1 MADNGATAASVAQ
14 PSRPPFDADDS
25 LMLSEYG
32 LTEFRASPNT
42 VGTSP
47 ANMMASLADYDM
59 TFAHAHG
66 FGSSFDGLQPKMEP
80 GFANHRGSVGNMSD
94 ADMSG
99 GGSSSAHLNRMSVT
113 GSPGHDGN
121 HTSPESAQAALG
133 MFAMGDTMKDA
144 SAPGSN
150 GADQSTTSKRSKDDV
165 QDPPLWSEMKT
176 KAGKERKRL
185 PLACIAC
192 RRKKIR
198 CSGEKPACKHCLRS
212 RIPCVYKV
220 TTRKAAPR
228 TDYMAMLDKRL
239 KRMED
244 RVIKLIP
251 KESLPSVANVG
262 RSVVKPAIPG
272 APPKTPTT
280 KKRPAEEA
288 FGNELDE
295 WSRARGADPN
305 TAGSTTRSK
314 ESDEN
319 KLLTEGAESLPS
331 KEIQEHLAE
340 VYFDYVY
347 GQSYPLLHKPSFMRK
362 LAAGKV
368 PPVLILAIC
377 AISAR
382 FSNHPQL
389 RTEPCFLRGD
399 NWAERAREISLKRY
413 DSPNITILIVYL
425 LLGLHEF
432 GTCQGGRSWMFGG
445 MAQRM
450 AYALQ
455 LHKENEYDP
464 LVSESDRQPLSAT
477 DKEIRRRTMWSCFL
491 MDRFNS
497 SGSDRPIFVHEQY
510 IEVQLPVKEHLYIH
524 EIHAP
529 TENLEGNVPNP
540 VPPDSGQ
547 LSNPRDNMGVS
558 AYTIRLVCTW
568 GKLIKYM
575 NLGGKEREA
584 DTMWSPGSTFHAI
597 KQEAKDFKAA
607 LPEMLVYSPENLKSH
622 AIGRTANSFLYL
634 HILWQ
639 QIMLFMHRF
648 ALPSTAGSRP
658 PKDMPHDFLT
668 ESARAALDAANQ
680 ISILINEAMDHN
692 VVAPF
697 AGYSAFFSSTV
708 HVHGVFSKNP
718 KLEAQSKKYLA
729 YNVKYLTKMKKYWG
743 MFHYIAE
750 NLKELYRQHADAQLK
765 GPSASGENKGNIFQ
779 YGDWFDRYPH
789 GVSKTDYEDAA
800 ESSQK
805 EPGTDAV
812 LGHKSDLQSVEEFFA
827 SLSPPSKSDYHRKQA
842 RRNKTKS
849 ISKPDPRMQQ
859 HSNRSQQNS
868 AAHMQTQQRM
878 EPTTLFTAED
888 IQGAMAA
895 GYDSVNLYL
904 QHQQQQQPQS
914 TSQQFLADFT
924 SHQHSSLPL
933 LNTSPSLIHPS
944 HNTHHQLDPSSS
956 TLSPFP
962 DLATDFHNA
971 YWNLDTLGLGPNN
984 TNFFDPMSSYFVPF
998 NVEPPAQHSLGDEAV
1013 FGAQGP
1019 EAYGYKTPQKEPQ
1032 AKPKIP
1038 GKTALPEW
1046 RSYLNRELMFKTDGD
1061 LKTISAYF
1069 VDSISDVSDMDTE
1082 EKYVRGPF
1090 LKSWIDL
1097 GSIKEILEMLW
1108 PPGERSLH
1116 RTSMEGAVRLL
1127 ESAYSQLDNEQDL
1140 FPQDKAYD
1148 YVFTQMKELTLG
1160 NRLFKTTMQSRLGI
1174 GPHNIQKGDY
1184 TVNDS
1189 SPSFKTAA
1197 EPTNQASS
1205 SNQNK
1210 NGSNTPSVNQKAPV
1224 ATGAAAGTSTTPA
1237 QSSRPSPSPATQTQ
1251 GNTTAIN
1258 IPEDFIL
1265 LCMKVKRFLTARHDL
1280 QVSTMTRDRDLFE
1293 AFRREY
1299 HSKFGWAYR
1308 QFSFQTIQ
1316 KISFVQFALHPRYEV
1331 DGIKPDMPPETAAH
1345 YTCEPRKPHREPA
1358 LDNDFLMH
1366 RFSSPINCFQDDICL
1381 RQFPKRV
1388 GERPTPGIDPD
1399 FYTGWGMHLEQGL
1412 DLQRIFLVLF
1422 FGIASAGTFGLVWGV
1437 CKSLQD
1443 GFSIASFIVGSEAV
1457 AVAVVQILLSVGA
1470 I

>member
-1 MADNGATAASVAQ
+1 
-14 PSRPPFDADDS
+14 
-25 LMLSEYG
+25 
-32 LTEFRASPNT
+32 
-42 VGTSP
+42 
-47 ANMMASLADYDM
+47 MASFTDFDVAY
-59 TFAHAHG
+59 AQAQG
-66 FGSSFDGLQPKMEP
+66 FGSGFDGVKIET
-80 GFANHRGSVGNMSD
+80 GFQDHRGSIGHMSED
-94 ADMSG
+94 NASG
-99 GGSSSAHLNRMSVT
+99 GGSAHPHRMSIG
-113 GSPGHDGN
+113 GSPRNMLDGN
-121 HTSPESAQAALG
+121 NTSPESAHALG
-133 MFAMGDTMKDA
+133 MLAIGESLNDA
-144 SAPGSN
+144 SALGIRLSAN
-150 GADQSTTSKRSKDDV
+150 DGTDNSTTSRRSKEDL

-280 KKRPAEEA
+280 KKRIADEA
-288 FGNELDE
+288 FGNDLDD
-295 WSRARGADPN
+295 WSKSKGTDPA
-305 TAGSTTRSK
+305 AGLASRSND
-314 ESDEN
+314 SDDN

-368 PPVLILAIC
+368 PPVLMLAMC

-382 FSNHPQL
+382 FSTHPQL

-399 NWAERAREISLKRY
+399 NWGERAREIALKRY

-455 LHKENEYDP
+455 LHKETEYDP
-464 LVSESDRQPLSAT
+464 LVSEADRKPLSAT
-477 DKEIRRRTMWSCFL
+477 DREIRRRTMWSCFL

-497 SGSDRPIFVHEQY
+497 SGTDRPLFVHEQY
-510 IEVQLPVKEHLYIH
+510 IEVQLPVKEHLYLH

-547 LSNPRDNMGVS
+547 LANPRDNMGVS
-558 AYTIRLVCTW
+558 AYTIRLVCIW

-584 DTMWSPGSTFHAI
+584 EPMWSSQSIHHAI
-597 KQEAKDFKAA
+597 KKEAKEFRDA
-607 LPEMLVYSPENLKSH
+607 LPEMLVYTPENLKSH
-622 AIGRTANSFLYL
+622 AIGKTANSFLYL

-668 ESARAALDAANQ
+668 ESARSALDAANQ

-750 NLKELYRQHADAQLK
+750 NLKDLYRQHADAQLK
-765 GPSASGENKGNIFQ
+765 GPATAGDKKKGSIFQ

-800 ESSQK
+800 ESLAN

-812 LGHKSDLQSVEEFFA
+812 LGTKSDLQSVEEFFA
-827 SLSPPSKSDYHRKQA
+827 SLSPPSRADQQRKQA
-842 RRNKTKS
+842 RKTKSKS
-849 ISKPDPRMQQ
+849 ISKADGAPMLSPSSQRHNSHSQPHPHSARLQQ
-859 HSNRSQQNS
+859 HINQMNLASQHE
-868 AAHMQTQQRM
+868 AL
-878 EPTTLFTAED
+878 E
-888 IQGAMAA
+888 AA
-895 GYDSVNLYL
+895 GYDPATYFAAHQAAA
-904 QHQQQQQPQS
+904 QHHASQTP
-914 TSQQFLADFT
+914 SQQFIAEFAG
-924 SHQHSSLPL
+924 HQHPQHHHLPM
-933 LNTSPSLIHPS
+933 LNTSPTMIHPS
-944 HNTHHQLDPSSS
+944 HAHQMDM
-956 TLSPFP
+956 SPFP
-962 DLATDFHNA
+962 DLGADYHNPA
-971 YWNLDTLGLGPNN
+971 FWNLEMANN
-984 TNFFDPMSSYFVPF
+984 NFFDPMSSYFVPF
-998 NVEPPAQHSLGDEAV
+998 NVEPPGLGDDGV
-1013 FGAQGP
+1013 FAPTQEFGFGLGVGGPVDLDMLNGRVGAG
-1019 EAYGYKTPQKEPQ
+1019 AHRG
-1032 AKPKIP
+1032 
-1038 GKTALPEW
+1038 
-1046 RSYLNRELMFKTDGD
+1046 S
-1061 LKTISAYF
+1061 
-1069 VDSISDVSDMDTE
+1069 VS
-1082 EKYVRGPF
+1082 
-1090 LKSWIDL
+1090 
-1097 GSIKEILEMLW
+1097 GSGGGGGGGM
-1108 PPGERSLH
+1108 R
-1116 RTSMEGAVRLL
+1116 RR
-1127 ESAYSQLDNEQDL
+1127 
-1140 FPQDKAYD
+1140 
-1148 YVFTQMKELTLG
+1148 
-1160 NRLFKTTMQSRLGI
+1160 
-1174 GPHNIQKGDY
+1174 
-1184 TVNDS
+1184 
-1189 SPSFKTAA
+1189 
-1197 EPTNQASS
+1197 
-1205 SNQNK
+1205 
-1210 NGSNTPSVNQKAPV
+1210 
-1224 ATGAAAGTSTTPA
+1224 AGTGS
-1237 QSSRPSPSPATQTQ
+1237 
-1251 GNTTAIN
+1251 
-1258 IPEDFIL
+1258 
-1265 LCMKVKRFLTARHDL
+1265 
-1280 QVSTMTRDRDLFE
+1280 
-1293 AFRREY
+1293 
-1299 HSKFGWAYR
+1299 
-1308 QFSFQTIQ
+1308 
-1316 KISFVQFALHPRYEV
+1316 
-1331 DGIKPDMPPETAAH
+1331 
-1345 YTCEPRKPHREPA
+1345 
-1358 LDNDFLMH
+1358 
-1366 RFSSPINCFQDDICL
+1366 
-1381 RQFPKRV
+1381 
-1388 GERPTPGIDPD
+1388 
-1399 FYTGWGMHLEQGL
+1399 GM
-1412 DLQRIFLVLF
+1412 D
-1422 FGIASAGTFGLVWGV
+1422 
-1437 CKSLQD
+1437 
-1443 GFSIASFIVGSEAV
+1443 
-1457 AVAVVQILLSVGA
+1457 
-1470 I
+1470 

>member
-1 MADNGATAASVAQ
+1 MADSGATATSIAT
-14 PSRPPFDADDS
+14 PSHARFDNDDS
-25 LMLSEYG
+25 LLLAEFG
-32 LTEFRASPNT
+32 LPELRASPNAT
-42 VGTSP
+42 GTSP
-47 ANMMASLADYDM
+47 SNIMGSFSDFDM
-59 TFAHAHG
+59 TFAQSQG
-66 FGSSFDGLQPKMEP
+66 FASNFDGIQPKIEA
-80 GFANHRGSVGNMSD
+80 GYADHRGSVGNMSEEG
-94 ADMSG
+94 MSG
-99 GGSSSAHLNRMSVT
+99 GGSAHPNRMSIG
-113 GSPGHDGN
+113 GSPGRDGN
-121 HTSPESAQAALG
+121 NTSPESAP
-133 MFAMGDTMKDA
+133 AMGMLAIGESMNDA
-144 SAPGSN
+144 SAHAMNSGN
-150 GADQSTTSKRSKDDV
+150 DGTNHSTTSRRSKDDA

-280 KKRPAEEA
+280 KKRAAEEA

-295 WSRARGADPN
+295 WSKAKGGDPEI
-305 TAGSTTRSK
+305 AGSTSHGK
-314 ESDEN
+314 ESDES

-340 VYFDYVY
+340 VYFDFVY
-347 GQSYPLLHKPSFMRK
+347 GQSYPLLHKPSFMRR

-368 PPVLILAIC
+368 PPVLILAMC

-399 NWAERAREISLKRY
+399 SWAERAREIALKRY
-413 DSPNITILIVYL
+413 DAPNITILIVYL

-464 LVSESDRQPLSAT
+464 LVNEPDRKPLSAT
-477 DKEIRRRTMWSCFL
+477 DREIRRRTMWSCFL

-497 SGSDRPIFVHEQY
+497 SGTDRPLFVHEQY
-510 IEVQLPVKEHLYIH
+510 IEVQLPVKEHLYVH

-529 TENLEGNVPNP
+529 TENLEGDVPNP

-547 LSNPRDNMGVS
+547 LANPRDNMGVS
-558 AYTIRLVCTW
+558 AYTIRLVCIW

-584 DTMWSPGSTFHAI
+584 EPMWSADSTYNAI
-597 KQEAKDFKAA
+597 KKEAKEFKAA
-607 LPEMLVYSPENLKSH
+607 LPEMLVYNPENLKSH
-622 AIGRTANSFLYL
+622 AIGKTANSFLYL

-668 ESARAALDAANQ
+668 ESARSALDAANQ
-680 ISILINEAMDHN
+680 ISMLINEAMDHN

-765 GPSASGENKGNIFQ
+765 GPNASGEKKKGSIFQ

-800 ESSQK
+800 ESNPN

-827 SLSPPSKSDYHRKQA
+827 SLSPPSKTDQQRKQA
-842 RRNKTKS
+842 RKNKSKS
-849 ISKPDPRMQQ
+849 ISKPADLASANLQDLPRLQRHNSQ
-859 HSNRSQQNS
+859 SQQNH
-868 AAHMQTQQRM
+868 AARLQAQQQM
-878 EPTTLFTAED
+878 NINMASQD
-888 IQGAMAA
+888 AIDAAIAA
-895 GYDSVNLYL
+895 GYDPAALFA
-904 QHQQQQQPQS
+904 QQQQQHASP
-914 TSQQFLADFT
+914 QQFLADFAG
-924 SHQHSSLPL
+924 SHHAHQQHPHHPSLPL
-933 LNTSPSLIHPS
+933 INTSPTMIHPS
-944 HNTHHQLDPSSS
+944 HAHQMDP
-956 TLSPFP
+956 TNLSPFP
-962 DLATDFHNA
+962 DLATDFNNSF
-971 YWNLDTLGLGPNN
+971 WNLEAMGLGNN
-984 TNFFDPMSSYFVPF
+984 ANNNNFFDPMSSYFVPF
-998 NVEPPAQHSLGDEAV
+998 NVEPPPQHSLGDDGV
-1013 FGAQGP
+1013 FSGQGA
-1019 EAYGYKTPQKEPQ
+1019 EAYGF
-1032 AKPKIP
+1032 
-1038 GKTALPEW
+1038 AL
-1046 RSYLNRELMFKTDGD
+1046 G
-1061 LKTISAYF
+1061 
-1069 VDSISDVSDMDTE
+1069 
-1082 EKYVRGPF
+1082 
-1090 LKSWIDL
+1090 
-1097 GSIKEILEMLW
+1097 
-1108 PPGERSLH
+1108 
-1116 RTSMEGAVRLL
+1116 
-1127 ESAYSQLDNEQDL
+1127 
-1140 FPQDKAYD
+1140 
-1148 YVFTQMKELTLG
+1148 
-1160 NRLFKTTMQSRLGI
+1160 
-1174 GPHNIQKGDY
+1174 
-1184 TVNDS
+1184 
-1189 SPSFKTAA
+1189 
-1197 EPTNQASS
+1197 
-1205 SNQNK
+1205 
-1210 NGSNTPSVNQKAPV
+1210 
-1224 ATGAAAGTSTTPA
+1224 AGTPVDLDMMHGGGGARMHRGSV
-1237 QSSRPSPSPATQTQ
+1237 SGGRPSL
-1251 GNTTAIN
+1251 G
-1258 IPEDFIL
+1258 
-1265 LCMKVKRFLTARHDL
+1265 
-1280 QVSTMTRDRDLFE
+1280 
-1293 AFRREY
+1293 RR
-1299 HSKFGWAYR
+1299 G
-1308 QFSFQTIQ
+1308 
-1316 KISFVQFALHPRYEV
+1316 
-1331 DGIKPDMPPETAAH
+1331 
-1345 YTCEPRKPHREPA
+1345 
-1358 LDNDFLMH
+1358 
-1366 RFSSPINCFQDDICL
+1366 
-1381 RQFPKRV
+1381 
-1388 GERPTPGIDPD
+1388 
-1399 FYTGWGMHLEQGL
+1399 TGLE
-1412 DLQRIFLVLF
+1412 
-1422 FGIASAGTFGLVWGV
+1422 
-1437 CKSLQD
+1437 
-1443 GFSIASFIVGSEAV
+1443 
-1457 AVAVVQILLSVGA
+1457 
-1470 I
+1470 